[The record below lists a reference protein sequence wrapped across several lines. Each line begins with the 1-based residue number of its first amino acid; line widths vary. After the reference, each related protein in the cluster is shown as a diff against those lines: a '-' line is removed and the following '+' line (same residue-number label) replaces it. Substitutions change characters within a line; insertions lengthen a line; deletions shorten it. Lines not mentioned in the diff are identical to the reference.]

1 MQPTQ
6 PKPTPISLKQ
16 RRNTLTKPGPGAPN
30 GALYHPQ
37 MTLPGVATSS
47 YLTNPQAAPTVAAAG
62 AHNIHMAGIIQPLQN
77 TAQRPYLA
85 AEMGMMQEAL
95 KVSALKTAET
105 IRYMATVRRVGRTS
119 HVKGPPPAVANELRA
134 QLARYD
140 QLCDIVEARLVR
152 AHAALSVRLAHER
165 AANPQLYA
173 QKPTQIDSPMSD
185 DVPLSISTNI
195 PTSNAKAKYTP
206 APKTRG
212 LASLASQRALNSAP
226 DSAHSIS
233 PVTLA
238 SNAALPSAQ
247 ENMLSHH
254 AVMPGL
260 LEALRRQEQEQARSA
275 LHRPP
280 GQDAPVMDIPTMDA
294 LFMADANPN
303 GVDLDIDSAVA
314 AAAIDA
320 SVNGMGHGVGD
331 IDSAVSVM
339 HSGVPDMN
347 SAVAELDSA
356 VAEMA
361 AAGGES
367 LFADLH
373 ANPNGD
379 NPEPFTGDDLQ
390 SRGFPVPDGNPFT
403 SGNIPASD
411 FPNVSGTGEDNDKGD
426 LLADLDAAGPNGMDL
441 EMNIDLMEMGGL
453 GIAANEMG
461 HTGEN
466 TAEDGQTGLGE
477 GGMGLDGGVDLG
489 IPGDGLNI
497 GDMDMGGDIVAMWGD
512 IGSLGGLFDGTGTE
526 IGDGIQIKTEED

>member
-16 RRNTLTKPGPGAPN
+16 RRNTLTKPAPGAPN
-30 GALYHPQ
+30 AALYHPQ

-47 YLTNPQAAPTVAAAG
+47 YLTNPLAVPPVAAAA
-62 AHNIHMAGIIQPLQN
+62 AHNVNMAGIGQPLQN
-77 TAQRPYLA
+77 TSQRPYLA

-140 QLCDIVEARLVR
+140 QLCDVVEARLVR
-152 AHAALSVRLAHER
+152 AHAALSIRLARER

-173 QKPTQIDSPMSD
+173 QKSAQIDSPMSD
-185 DVPLSISTNI
+185 DIPLSISTNM
-195 PTSNAKAKYTP
+195 PTSNPKAKYTP

-212 LASLASQRALNSAP
+212 LASLASQRTLNSAP

-260 LEALRRQEQEQARSA
+260 LEALRRQEQEQARNA

-294 LFMADANPN
+294 LFMADPNPN

-320 SVNGMGHGVGD
+320 SVSGMGHGVAD
-331 IDSAVSVM
+331 IDSM
-339 HSGVPDMN
+339 HSAVPDMN

-356 VAEMA
+356 VAEIA

-373 ANPNGD
+373 ANPNDD
-379 NPEPFTGDDLQ
+379 NPESFTGDDLQ
-390 SRGFPVPDGNPFT
+390 SRGFPVPDGDPFT

-426 LLADLDAAGPNGMDL
+426 LLADLDAAGSNGMDL
-441 EMNIDLMEMGGL
+441 EMNMDLMEMSGL

-466 TAEDGQTGLGE
+466 TAQDGQTGLGE
-477 GGMGLDGGVDLG
+477 GGMGLDGAVDLG
-489 IPGDGLNI
+489 IPS
-497 GDMDMGGDIVAMWGD
+497 DMDMGNDDIVAIWGNLD
-512 IGSLGGLFDGTGTE
+512 SLGGLFDSTGAE

>member
-6 PKPTPISLKQ
+6 PKPTPVPLHQ
-16 RRNTLTKPGPGAPN
+16 RRNTLSKSGAPN

-37 MTLPGVATSS
+37 MTLPSS
-47 YLTNPQAAPTVAAAG
+47 YLTNPLVAPPVAAA
-62 AHNIHMAGIIQPLQN
+62 AHPNAHMAGINQPPPN
-77 TAQRPYLA
+77 TNQRPYLA

-95 KVSALKTAET
+95 KISALKAAET
-105 IRYMATVRRVGRTS
+105 IRYMATVRRVGRAS

-140 QLCDIVEARLVR
+140 QLCDVVEARLVR
-152 AHAALSVRLAHER
+152 AHAALSIRLARER

-185 DVPLSISTNI
+185 DVPLSISTNN
-195 PTSNAKAKYTP
+195 PTSNSKAQYTP

-212 LASLASQRALNSAP
+212 LASLASQHALNSAP
-226 DSAHSIS
+226 DSAHIIS

-238 SNAALPSAQ
+238 SNAAIPSAQ
-247 ENMLSHH
+247 DSILSHH

-280 GQDAPVMDIPTMDA
+280 GQDAPVMGIPIMEE
-294 LFMADANPN
+294 LFMADANPS

-320 SVNGMGHGVGD
+320 SVGGMGHGVTD
-331 IDSAVSVM
+331 IESAI
-339 HSGVPDMN
+339 HSAVPDMS

-361 AAGGES
+361 AVGDES

-373 ANPNGD
+373 TNPSGD
-379 NPEPFTGDDLQ
+379 NPDSFTGGDLQ
-390 SRGFPVPDGNPFT
+390 SRGFPVPDGDPFT
-403 SGNIPASD
+403 SGNISASD
-411 FPNVSGTGEDNDKGD
+411 FPNVSGTGEDSNKGD
-426 LLADLDAAGPNGMDL
+426 LLADLDATGSTGMDL
-441 EMNIDLMEMGGL
+441 EMDLMEIGGL
-453 GIAANEMG
+453 GIAASEMG

-466 TAEDGQTGLGE
+466 TAQDGQAGLGE
-477 GGMGLDGGVDLG
+477 DGMGLGGSVDLG
-489 IPGDGLNI
+489 IPDGELNM
-497 GDMDMGGDIVAMWGD
+497 GDMDMGGDIMAMWGNVNSLDGLFGNTGAD
-512 IGSLGGLFDGTGTE
+512 IGD
-526 IGDGIQIKTEED
+526 DIQVKTEED